1 MWIRKTFKATTTP
14 TAAADKSSQGGA
26 VDKNLA
32 ATYTAA
38 KAAGITNIDAYMFPC
53 TSPPPLTS
61 LYQIQTHTHTHTTHA
76 LTTLL
81 GTGSQPTGVAC
92 KSITTQIN
100 EFLAAIDDKKIPVNH
115 LWLDIEPEDAS
126 NPGVQC
132 NAWQLGSAGNEA
144 LAKKWVAAIKATGR
158 KWGIYA
164 NR

>member
-53 TSPPPLTS
+53 TSPSPNP
-61 LYQIQTHTHTHTTHA
+61 HTHTAHA

-81 GTGSQPTGVAC
+81 GTGPQPTGVAC

-126 NPGVQC
+126 DPGVQC

-144 LAKKWVAAIKATGR
+144 LAKKWVTAIKATGR